1 MMDIHSF
8 LTLYGKPKEYSYEF
22 ECVEHW
28 LEKNIQPQMI
38 EAARKD
44 ESSLEFVVNVE
55 SINPSVIRKVLK
67 VKGYDTLWW
76 PVAHTPGQLIK
87 QVKIKVFW

>member
-1 MMDIHSF
+1 MMDKIAF
-8 LTLYGKPKEYSYEF
+8 VAMLYRPEVSLEF
-22 ECVEHW
+22 EMVDNW

-44 ESSLEFVVNVE
+44 ESSLEFVVDVE
-55 SINPSVIRKVLK
+55 SINPSVIRKVLE

-76 PVAHTPGQLIK
+76 PVAHTPGQLVK
-87 QVKIKVFW
+87 QMKIKVFW